1 MDAPARIKPAIHDAA
16 SLFVIDSS
24 GSEPRVLAGRRASG
38 HVFMAGKT
46 VFPGGRV
53 DRDDSRLARRYEI
66 SPPACARLLAGVR
79 RGFTAN
85 RATAIAL
92 AAIREGYEEAGIMI
106 GRPGIFR
113 APCPAWAAFEERAIQ
128 PAPDLLTPVARAITP
143 PGQKR
148 RFDARFF
155 AVDARHIAWRTEA
168 HALPTDE
175 LDDVAWMSFEE
186 LQRQPLAEITQLILS
201 GLIRRI
207 ADGNLF
213 DSSAPMVVHRRQ
225 PNGFQTIFV

>member
-16 SLFVIDSS
+16 SLFVIDAS

-106 GRPGIFR
+106 GRPGTFR
-113 APCPAWAAFEERAIQ
+113 APCPAWALSLI
-128 PAPDLLTPVARAITP
+128 
-143 PGQKR
+143 
-148 RFDARFF
+148 
-155 AVDARHIAWRTEA
+155 HI
-168 HALPTDE
+168 
-175 LDDVAWMSFEE
+175 
-186 LQRQPLAEITQLILS
+186 
-201 GLIRRI
+201 
-207 ADGNLF
+207 
-213 DSSAPMVVHRRQ
+213 
-225 PNGFQTIFV
+225 